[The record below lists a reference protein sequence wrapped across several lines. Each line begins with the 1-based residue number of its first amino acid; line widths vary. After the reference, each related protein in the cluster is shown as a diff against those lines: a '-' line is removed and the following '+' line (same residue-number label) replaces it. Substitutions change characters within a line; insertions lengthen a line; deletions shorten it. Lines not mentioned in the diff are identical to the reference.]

1 MDISD
6 PHVEHRKRLRKIQGD
21 ALAAVVGMCTSLL
34 SIYWTVTHGLP
45 FKTYFFE
52 GTARV
57 IVVLTALIY
66 IFAQRLAL
74 SNCFL
79 RWKISGR
86 TLRLD
91 LERRRLLMQDEK
103 SPSE

>member
-6 PHVEHRKRLRKIQGD
+6 PHVEHRKRLRKIQAD
-21 ALAAVVGMCTSLL
+21 ALAAVVGICTSLL
-34 SIYWTVTHGLP
+34 SIYWTLTHGLP
-45 FKTYFFE
+45 FKTHFLE
-52 GTARV
+52 GTTRA
-57 IVVLTALIY
+57 IVVVTALIY
-66 IFAQRLAL
+66 IFAQCLAL
-74 SNCFL
+74 STCLL

-103 SPSE
+103 SPPE